1 MAESPL
7 QLNRA
12 EYARRMNRVIDHID
26 RHLDSALETAELA
39 DVANFSR
46 FHFHRI
52 FAAWMGETI
61 GDYVR
66 RRCLETAAFHLSCG
80 TQASVLAVALA
91 TGFGSG
97 EALAHAFRQ
106 KFGCS
111 PSAWREGRLERIARL
126 AAGMRQASEEA
137 DSNPDQ
143 VNGSRGQDGFPAPGE
158 DGGSQ
163 TPNGESQMEVRV
175 IELPAVSIAYQ
186 RHIGPYGIGINEFWR
201 DTMSPWMHSH
211 GLDSATCYG
220 VGHDDPSIT
229 APAKCRYDAC
239 VEVPEGFKN
248 GGQATVSTLPGGR
261 YAVAQF
267 KGLPTAIGPA
277 WNSFIREWLP
287 SSGLQCDERPLFERF
302 SPLTALNPQTGE
314 LTCELCIPVRAL

>member
-1 MAESPL
+1 MAENLP

-39 DVANFSR
+39 DIANFSR

-66 RRCLETAAFHLSCG
+66 RRRLETAAFHLSCG
-80 TQASVLAVALA
+80 TQASVLEVALA

-97 EALAHAFRQ
+97 EALARAFRQ

-111 PSAWREGRLERIARL
+111 PSAWRDGTRERL
-126 AAGMRQASEEA
+126 AALAAGLRQAREA
-137 DSNPDQ
+137 ANSNPDQ
-143 VNGSRGQDGFPAPGE
+143 VNGNDGQAGFLPLGE
-158 DGGSQ
+158 HGDSQ
-163 TPNGESQMEVRV
+163 SSNGESQMEVRV
-175 IELPAVSIAYQ
+175 IDLPAVTIAYQ
-186 RHIGPYGIGINEFWR
+186 RHIGPYGMSIGEFWR
-201 DTMSPWMHSH
+201 STMSPWMHSH

-229 APAKCRYDAC
+229 APEKCRYDAC

-248 GGQATVSTLPGGR
+248 GGQASISTLPGGR

-267 KGLPTAIGPA
+267 EGPPTAIAGA
-277 WNSFIREWLP
+277 WNSFISEWLP

-302 SPLTALNPQTGE
+302 SPQTALNPQTGE
-314 LTCELCIPVRAL
+314 FSCELCIPVRAL